1 MEGGRLL
8 LGNERGKMR
17 ENEGELG
24 SSGRGAVCGA
34 KNEEEWEKSESPLW
48 VVLEKK
54 MKKKK
59 WERKTKGKKI
69 KNKKPNRKFRGMGL
83 ERGVMGVGK
92 GR

>member
-1 MEGGRLL
+1 
-8 LGNERGKMR
+8 
-17 ENEGELG
+17 
-24 SSGRGAVCGA
+24 
-34 KNEEEWEKSESPLW
+34 
-48 VVLEKK
+48 

-92 GR
+92 GRQGSERKEEREMKEIKEK